1 MKNQAWNPEYRKI
14 MDKLRKQM
22 EKELKKNGDP
32 RMNGNGDIFDKYQYM
47 GKAMDYNKKKL
58 RYLFKIN

>member
-47 GKAMDYNKKKL
+47 GKAMDYNKK
-58 RYLFKIN
+58 N